1 MNGGVHGGQFFGM
14 TATDT
19 QARSLSEVLE
29 ELHFAMVGTPDGDVW
44 KSRPLTLAGL
54 DSSTMHFL
62 VAADADWVQALG
74 NGSAPCTTTFSDPSK
89 NDYVA
94 LQGSARVLNDRALIE
109 SLWTAPAGAYF
120 DGKDDPNIRV
130 LAVDVDYGE
139 YWDSP
144 GGAIGRLLALTK
156 AAAGAEAGS
165 EGPVRV

>member
-1 MNGGVHGGQFFGM
+1 M

-19 QARSLSEVLE
+19 KAESRSLSAAVEKLR
-29 ELHFAMVGTPDGDVW
+29 FAMVGTPDGDVW

-54 DSSTMHFL
+54 EGSTLHFL
-62 VAADADWVQALG
+62 VAADTDWVQALG
-74 NGSAPCTTTFSDPSK
+74 NGKAPCTTTFSDPSK

-94 LQGSARVLNDRALIE
+94 LQGSARVLHDRALIE
-109 SLWTAPAGAYF
+109 SLWSAPAGAYF
-120 DGKDDPNIRV
+120 DGKDDPDIRV

-144 GGAIGRLLALTK
+144 GGAIGRLLAVTK
-156 AAAGAEAGS
+156 AAAGAESGS